1 MVLIGMAATVSA
13 CTFHGGHSHSTGD
26 AARWVARV
34 QKIQPAPETGG
45 FLVFQEGTGPGVLI
59 LHELPGMTLADM
71 HLADLVAGAGYA
83 VYMPLMFGK
92 PGEDRSIVNGIRA
105 CFGGGFHCFSRDNSG
120 PVAARLRTLA
130 KYIQKL
136 RGDRIGVIGLC
147 LTGALPLSLMAD
159 PGVAAPV
166 LAEPSLPFALTDGA
180 KAALGISHDDIMKAR
195 ERQVR
200 ILAFRFS
207 DDGISAPQR
216 SRTLRRE
223 LGGQIDITEIDSS
236 PGNLHG
242 FTRSAHAVLTSEFAD
257 YPGDPTRA
265 ALDKILAFFHDQLQ
279 QAP

>member
-1 MVLIGMAATVSA
+1 MALIGVVVAVSA
-13 CTFHGGHSHSTGD
+13 CTVHGGHSHSTGD
-26 AARWVARV
+26 AAEWLARV
-34 QKIQPAPETGG
+34 QKIQPAAETGG
-45 FLVFQEGTGPGVLI
+45 FPVFQEGTGPGVLI
-59 LHELPGMTLADM
+59 LHEMPGLTVADM

-92 PGEDRSIVNGIRA
+92 PGEDRSLVNGIRA
-105 CFGGGFHCFSRDNSG
+105 CFGGGFNCFSRDNPG
-120 PVAARLRTLA
+120 PILERLRTLA
-130 KYIQKL
+130 RYVQRL

-166 LAEPSLPFALTDGA
+166 LAEPSLPFALTDSG
-180 KAALGISHDDIMKAR
+180 KEALGISHRDIMKAK
-195 ERQVR
+195 ERQVH
-200 ILAFRFS
+200 ILAFRFNG
-207 DDGISAPQR
+207 DGISTPQR

-257 YPGDPTRA
+257 LPGDPTRD
-265 ALDKILAFFHDQLQ
+265 ALDKILTFFHKQLQ
-279 QAP
+279 QTP